1 MAGPRKCCTR
11 VDKQPKF
18 DDGRSRQ
25 KNLSFTQRVGES
37 FIMGDLY
44 AEPIQLN
51 FKGRNKFVSVTG
63 ALFSLLVRTLII
75 TYVFVIVLSKL
86 NNHGE
91 MVHSVPME
99 INFDQLQGEKDTIAW
114 ESTNFD
120 IMVGFDRMLQPNIGR
135 FEFQLLTYEQ
145 GELADT

>member
-1 MAGPRKCCTR
+1 
-11 VDKQPKF
+11 
-18 DDGRSRQ
+18 
-25 KNLSFTQRVGES
+25 
-37 FIMGDLY
+37 MGDLY